1 MSINWLL
8 LSCILGLIAGVF
20 FAEKIDE
27 RMTKSVFKEK
37 ILNSIHLLNM
47 FFSIVFN
54 FALFSLFFQQVVSWF
69 SE

>member
-1 MSINWLL
+1 MSMNWLL

-54 FALFSLFFQQVVSWF
+54 FTLFSLFFQKVVSWF